1 MTHLKLRL
9 WLTAL
14 AVCVAL
20 AALIGG
26 GASGHAGAL
35 TPHDAPK
42 VLEIERYPNEPF
54 ELVDIKVGTQS
65 VKHTLKSK
73 PPLPG
78 SDWWVD
84 VVTFR
89 ENNGW
94 FKNLTIRLRN
104 VSGKPI
110 YGVTAN
116 FLFSSTKEKML
127 YGMQLNATRPLGL
140 QPLQPNEEVE
150 LTLRDK
156 VLEGTIQT
164 VQQAGLDIDSLPA
177 SVSVDS
183 AWFSETT
190 MWNRGSM
197 LERDS
202 GNPNRWIP
210 IKRQP

>member
-1 MTHLKLRL
+1 MTHIKLRL

-14 AVCVAL
+14 VVFVAISV
-20 AALIGG
+20 LISGG
-26 GASGHAGAL
+26 ESGRAGAL
-35 TPHDAPK
+35 PAQDAEK

-54 ELVDIKVGTQS
+54 ELVDITVGAHS
-65 VKHTLKSK
+65 VKHTLKTK
-73 PPLPG
+73 PRIPG
-78 SDWWVD
+78 SDWWRD
-84 VVTFR
+84 VVMFR

-94 FKNLTIRLRN
+94 FRHLKIRLRN
-104 VSGKPI
+104 TSGKPI
-110 YGVTAN
+110 YAVVAN
-116 FLFSSTKEKML
+116 FHCASTKEKML